1 MNSLMAAL
9 KSFIIVLP
17 ADADLYIIVEL
28 SLVHLKIRWQFIA
41 VCFHDVVCKSGAGVA
56 QKFEHF
62 LEVYRRPDGSTWGG
76 QDLHDATGGVVTR
89 SYVTTLRKGHI
100 ENPGCEKLRAIAKAM
115 NFPPE
120 L

>member
-28 SLVHLKIRWQFIA
+28 SLVHLKIRWQFIT
-41 VCFHDVVCKSGAGVA
+41 VCFYDVVCKSGAGVA

-89 SYVTTLRKGHI
+89 SYVTSLRKRSEERRVG
-100 ENPGCEKLRAIAKAM
+100 EECRTRWLAYQ
-115 NFPPE
+115 
-120 L
+120 